1 MSDETKKK
9 VGLITGGNKG
19 IGLETARQLGKL
31 GITVLIGARDLA
43 KGEAAVAE
51 LKKDGVD
58 ARAVKL
64 DVDNAADYEA
74 VKKLI
79 EKDYGVLDIL
89 INNAG
94 IMIDGRK
101 GNETTKTSQDIL
113 RKTFNTNFFAVV
125 GLTQTLLPLLKKSL
139 GGRIVNL
146 SSILGSNTLHATPGS
161 FIYDAKTF
169 AYDAS
174 KSALN
179 SFTIHLA
186 HELKDTKIK
195 VNSAHRGGLRRIW
208 AARARSLMW
217 RRARRLQW
225 NWRRCRIA
233 GPTVRIFIWVS
244 RCPGRKRLSFEPPL
258 AIETAKGHA
267 GKAYLMR
274 MPRGFTFSRMKS
286 MVDSS
291 GVPGPKMAETPLSFN
306 LGWSSSGMVP
316 PRTRRMSSAF
326 CSRRSWVMRGT
337 MTLWAPERMERP
349 MQSTSSWMAA
359 ETIISGVWRRPV

>member
-1 MSDETKKK
+1 MSAETKK
-9 VGLITGGNKG
+9 VALITGGNKG

-31 GITVLIGARDLA
+31 GITVLVGARDVA

-64 DVDNAADYEA
+64 DVDNSADYDA
-74 VKKLI
+74 VAKTI
-79 EKDYGVLDIL
+79 EKDFGVLDIL

-101 GNETTKTSQDIL
+101 GNETTKTSQEIL
-113 RKTFNTNFFAVV
+113 RKTFDTNFFAVV
-125 GLTQTLLPLLKKSL
+125 GLTQTLLPLLRKSL

-195 VNSAHRGGLRRIW
+195 VNSAHPGWVKTEMGGEGAMLEIEEG
-208 AARARSLMW
+208 AKTSVELAT
-217 RRARRLQW
+217 
-225 NWRRCRIA
+225 IGKD
-233 GPTVRIFIWVS
+233 GPTGAFIHL
-244 RCPGRKRLSFEPPL
+244 GQPL
-258 AIETAKGHA
+258 
-267 GKAYLMR
+267 
-274 MPRGFTFSRMKS
+274 P
-286 MVDSS
+286 
-291 GVPGPKMAETPLSFN
+291 
-306 LGWSSSGMVP
+306 W
-316 PRTRRMSSAF
+316 
-326 CSRRSWVMRGT
+326 
-337 MTLWAPERMERP
+337 
-349 MQSTSSWMAA
+349 
-359 ETIISGVWRRPV
+359 